1 MDTEKEIIDLVVARL
16 QNLPS
21 NKEISIGSSGEFTK
35 AELIEHVKNDDEV
48 GKKMVAIEM
57 DFLRSIDSVYLCLG
71 REDHRRPEVKET
83 SVCYAC

>member
-35 AELIEHVKNDDEV
+35 DQLIEHVKNDDEV
-48 GKKMVAIEM
+48 GKKMVEIEM
-57 DFLRSIDSVYLCLG
+57 DFLRSMKDGIFYEQYS
-71 REDHRRPEVKET
+71 T
-83 SVCYAC
+83 SNNANI

>member
-35 AELIEHVKNDDEV
+35 TELIEHVRKADEI
-48 GKKMVAIEM
+48 GKKMIAIEM
-57 DFLRSIDSVYLCLG
+57 DFLRSM
-71 REDHRRPEVKET
+71 KEGIFYEYST
-83 SVCYAC
+83 RNSA

>member
-35 AELIEHVKNDDEV
+35 DQLIEHVKDDDEV

-57 DFLRSIDSVYLCLG
+57 DFLRSMKDGIFYEQYSASNNA
-71 REDHRRPEVKET
+71 EV
-83 SVCYAC
+83 